1 MTIEEQLRAIARH
14 ADQHQPVI
22 TAAEIL
28 QRASGRHDPT
38 ASRRHLTIAPPAGG
52 AGSEPVMQISDDS
65 ADAEHKT
72 RWRSPAVAAAAIVV
86 LGVGAIAFAVSN
98 TTADDPDGVPQAPAP
113 TAAPTTAAP
122 TTTVAPRIVS
132 DRTRYGSPTSRS
144 PTPCRTAGKHRP
156 ATDSWSIAASSVVNF
171 WDVDNVYAD
180 GCEHTLLDPPL
191 GPTVDDL
198 ANVWATLPGFTA
210 TTPVDIVVDGYAGKR
225 VDYTVPDY
233 PTVVD
238 PATGEDEADC
248 VEQHVRP
255 VDRKVRRAGSELLG
269 PGPGATEP
277 TVDHRR
283 RRHPTRDQRMVRTR
297 HHART
302 TRRHGRIPRL
312 HPDRLTRSRLSRTES
327 CIDTPPRR
335 RDCRSAR
342 PVNHFHRRHQPPNH
356 QEG

>member
-1 MTIEEQLRAIARH
+1 MTIEEQLRALARH

-72 RWRSPAVAAAAIVV
+72 RWRTPAVAAAAIVV

-122 TTTVAPRIVS
+122 TTTVAPRIVTGPVPGTDPDLMVTYTLPEGWVDDLS
-132 DRTRYGSPTSRS
+132 
-144 PTPCRTAGKHRP
+144 AGYM
-156 ATDSWSIAASSVVNF
+156 ASSGSAMVNF
-171 WDVDNVYAD
+171 WDVVNVYAD

-233 PTVVD
+233 ATVVD
-238 PATGEDEADC
+238 PNAARHNADC
-248 VEQHVRP
+248 AENTFALWTERY
-255 VDRKVRRAGSELLG
+255 GGLG
-269 PGPGATEP
+269 PNFWAQVPGQQNRQWIID
-277 TVDHRR
+277 VDG
-283 RRHPTRDQRMVRTR
+283 TRLVINEWSDPGTTPEQLADMDQFL
-297 HHART
+297 ASIQI
-302 TRRHGRIPRL
+302 G
-312 HPDRLTRSRLSRTES
+312 
-327 CIDTPPRR
+327 
-335 RDCRSAR
+335 
-342 PVNHFHRRHQPPNH
+342 
-356 QEG
+356 

>member
-1 MTIEEQLRAIARH
+1 MTIEEQLRSLARH

-22 TAAEIL
+22 TAEEIL

-132 DRTRYGSPTSRS
+132 GSVPGTDPDLMVTYTLPDGWVDAGAGYMARS
-144 PTPCRTAGKHRP
+144 
-156 ATDSWSIAASSVVNF
+156 ASSVVNF
-171 WDVDNVYAD
+171 WDVVNVYAD
-180 GCEHTLLDPPL
+180 GCEHTQLDPPL

-233 PTVVD
+233 GTVEPT
-238 PATGEDEADC
+238 AEGHNADC
-248 VEQHVRP
+248 AENTFALWTERY
-255 VDRKVRRAGSELLG
+255 GGLG
-269 PGPGATEP
+269 PNFWAQVPGQQNRQWIID
-277 TVDHRR
+277 VDG
-283 RRHPTRDQRMVRTR
+283 TRLVINEWSDPG
-297 HHART
+297 T
-302 TRRHGRIPRL
+302 TPEQLAGMDEFLASIHIG
-312 HPDRLTRSRLSRTES
+312 
-327 CIDTPPRR
+327 
-335 RDCRSAR
+335 
-342 PVNHFHRRHQPPNH
+342 
-356 QEG
+356 